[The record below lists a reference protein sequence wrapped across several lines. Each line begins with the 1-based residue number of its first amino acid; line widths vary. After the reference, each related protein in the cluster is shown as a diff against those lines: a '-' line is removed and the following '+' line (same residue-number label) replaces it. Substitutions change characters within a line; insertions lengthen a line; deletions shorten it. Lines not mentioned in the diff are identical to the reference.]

1 MNKFKLLIFTLF
13 SMLLFTAC
21 DGGKNENVIRLTYV
35 NWAEGIAMT
44 NVAKAVLEENGY
56 EVKMQNAD
64 TAPVFASLSRGTA
77 DAFLDVW
84 MPVTHHDY
92 MSQYGDALEI
102 LGDNYDEARIGLVV
116 PTYVTINSIDEL
128 NEHKDKFK
136 SEIVGIDAG
145 AGIMKAAEKA
155 IPEYDLD
162 FKLLTSSGAAMTA
175 TLKKA
180 IDRGDWVVV
189 TGWTPHWKF
198 SRFDLKMLDDPKKI
212 FGDAEKIQT
221 VARKGFSEEHPFV
234 AQFLTNM
241 KYNNEQISELMAT
254 IEDAPTE
261 LQGAKQWIEAN
272 RELVNSWI
280 PETKTSTAE

>member
-1 MNKFKLLIFTLF
+1 MKKFRTMIF
-13 SMLLFTAC
+13 MLLAVFIFTAC
-21 DGGKNENVIRLTYV
+21 GGEKKENVIRLTYV

-64 TAPVFASLSRGTA
+64 TAPVFASLSKGTA

-92 MSQYGDALEI
+92 MSQYGDALEV

-116 PTYVTINSIDEL
+116 PAYVTINSIEEL

-136 SEIVGIDAG
+136 GEIVGIDAG

-180 IDRGDWVVV
+180 IDKQDWVVV

-198 SRFDLKMLDDPKKI
+198 SRYELKMLDDPKGI

-234 AQFLTNM
+234 AEFLSNM
-241 KYNNEQISELMAT
+241 KYNNEQISALMAT
-254 IEDAPTE
+254 IEDAPSE
-261 LQGAKQWIEAN
+261 LQGAKQWIESN
-272 RELVNSWI
+272 RSLVNSWI
-280 PETKTSTAE
+280 PERKTITTE